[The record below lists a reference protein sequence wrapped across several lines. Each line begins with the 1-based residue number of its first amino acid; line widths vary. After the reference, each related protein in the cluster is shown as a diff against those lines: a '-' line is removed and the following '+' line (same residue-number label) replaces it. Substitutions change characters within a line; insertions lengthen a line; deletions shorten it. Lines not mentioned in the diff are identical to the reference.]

1 MTSKKAV
8 RTNVRPAKSTVKP
21 AERER
26 FTLDD
31 FIKEERQAS
40 PEFASELDKL
50 ALARSIKELRESQKM
65 TQEQLAA
72 RAHTAQSAIA
82 RLESGKV
89 VPRLDLLQKVAN
101 AMGRKLTI
109 TFS

>member
-1 MTSKKAV
+1 MQTKKRTKAV
-8 RTNVRPAKSTVKP
+8 P

-26 FTLDD
+26 YTLDD
-31 FIKEERQAS
+31 FIIEERKAS
-40 PEFASELDKL
+40 PEFAAELDKL

-65 TQEQLAA
+65 TQAELAT

-101 AMGRKLTI
+101 AMGRKLVI
-109 TFS
+109 TFG